1 MGRWRDAVTDLK
13 EALRFDPTMG
23 QAYLEMANILDHQ
36 GDGAGALGYL
46 QTAATLVPDSPL
58 FYYYRSW
65 AEFLTDDYD
74 TALQDA
80 LKANS
85 LDSTIVDDYLLQ
97 GKIWQ
102 ATGDFQSSIKPLET
116 YVTYD
121 SSDDKG
127 FLYLG
132 EGYYAINDYTDA
144 IQALSQAIALNNTL
158 FDAYNER
165 AYSYLKTGDAQS
177 ALADFTSAIAINPKS
192 FDATLGRGQALMALQ
207 QYRQAYVQ
215 FSIADAYDQT
225 NAESARLYYWRALSL
240 EGFGDT
246 HDAIKD
252 WNALLALPADVV
264 PSDMSQE
271 ASQHLATLGS
281 STPSL
286 SLTVTATP

>member
-1 MGRWRDAVTDLK
+1 
-13 EALRFDPTMG
+13 
-23 QAYLEMANILDHQ
+23 MANIYDNQ
-36 GDGAGALGYL
+36 GDGKDALGYL
-46 QTAATLVPDSPL
+46 QTAETLLPDSPL
-58 FYYYRSW
+58 FYYYRGW
-65 AEFLTDDYD
+65 AEFLTKDYD

-80 LKANS
+80 QKANS
-85 LDSTIVDDYLLQ
+85 MDSTIVNVYRLL
-97 GKIWQ
+97 GRIWQ
-102 ATGDFQSSIKPLET
+102 ATGDFQSSVKPLET
-116 YVTYD
+116 YVTYNR
-121 SSDDKG
+121 SDDKG

-158 FDAYNER
+158 FYAYNER

-177 ALADFTSAIAINPKS
+177 ALADFTKAIAIDPKS
-192 FDATLGRGQALMALQ
+192 FDATLGRGQALMAMN
-207 QYRQAYVQ
+207 QYGQAYVQ
-215 FSIADAYDQT
+215 FSIADAYDET
-225 NAESARLYYWRALSL
+225 DAETARLYYWRALSL
-240 EGFGDT
+240 EGVGDT

-264 PSDMSQE
+264 PSDMSLE